1 MEILRNSGES
11 PPHEYITNS
20 WIGSVLNLS
29 TLHYPEIAF
38 IAFHKE
44 SSGEKA
50 AFTEP
55 GGQFPIGWA
64 ISNAWR
70 FTGREKEESME
81 FHRTFVLGTMRGGP
95 DGQKYD
101 PAAISTLHWIS
112 FNDSRVVIASL
123 LAGIVA
129 AIFLWLFSRRVHRR
143 SGETLG
149 HKQGSST
156 DLLRNS
162 LENMDHPRDA
172 GCALSA

>member
-20 WIGSVLNLS
+20 WAGSVLNLS
-29 TLHYPEIAF
+29 TPHYPEIAF
-38 IAFHKE
+38 LAFHIK

-50 AFTEP
+50 ALAEP

-70 FTGREKEESME
+70 FIGREKEARIELY
-81 FHRTFVLGTMRGGP
+81 RTFVLGTVRGGP

-101 PAAISTLHWIS
+101 PAAISTLHWIG

-129 AIFLWLFSRRVHRR
+129 AIFLWLFSRRVHRP

-156 DLLRNS
+156 DLLRDS
-162 LENMDHPRDA
+162 LENVDHPPDA
-172 GCALSA
+172 GCAPSA